1 MSRVLITGVNGFI
14 GRRLAYALSQQG
26 HSVVGVS
33 LEAQPNRLPPDV
45 EYHPLDLVQHSAVEN
60 FLDSNRFDAL
70 IHLAALVHVRDAKL
84 GFDDYS
90 RVNYRASETLF
101 EGAVK
106 TGITRIIFASTVEVY
121 GPQPDGTVV
130 DESTRCK
137 PDSDYGRTKLLAE
150 EALRRIAEQ
159 SKIAHSILRFAPVY
173 APDFRLN
180 LDKRIY
186 LKPPQVGYF
195 FGNGQSRLSLC
206 SIRNIESWTTRW
218 LASPTPP
225 TGTFN
230 LADQYCPTVREIL
243 LFERKQS
250 RAKTIIPLPL
260 LPCLAAL
267 ALREVVLSIV
277 GADPGMYTTA
287 NIRKLERSTTYN
299 ASRANAAVGNLPGNL
314 ETDLYEDATL

>member
-14 GRRLAYALSQQG
+14 GRRLAYALSKQG

-33 LEAQPNRLPPDV
+33 LETQPNRLPTTA
-45 EYHPLDLVQHSAVEN
+45 EYHKLDLVQHSAVEG

-70 IHLAALVHVRDAKL
+70 IHLAALVHVRDANL

-101 EGAVK
+101 ESAAK
-106 TGITRIIFASTVEVY
+106 AGINRIVFASTVEVY
-121 GPQPDGTVV
+121 GPQPEGAVV
-130 DESTRCK
+130 NETTRCN

-150 EALRRIAEQ
+150 EALERIAAQ
-159 SKIAHSILRFAPVY
+159 MPISYSILRFAPVY

-186 LKPPQVGYF
+186 LKAPQVGYH
-195 FGNGQSRLSLC
+195 FGKGQSRLCLC
-206 SIRNIESWTTRW
+206 SIRNIEYWTERW

-225 TGTFN
+225 SGTFN
-230 LADQYCPTVREIL
+230 LADEYCPTAREIL
-243 LFERKQS
+243 LLERKHS

-260 LPCLAAL
+260 LPCLTTL
-267 ALREVVLSIV
+267 AFREVALSIV
-277 GADPGMYTTA
+277 GSDPGMYTTA
-287 NIRKLERSTTYN
+287 NIRKLERSTTYD
-299 ASRANAAVGNLPGNL
+299 ASRANLAIGSLPGNV
-314 ETDLYEDATL
+314 TIDLYEEVSP